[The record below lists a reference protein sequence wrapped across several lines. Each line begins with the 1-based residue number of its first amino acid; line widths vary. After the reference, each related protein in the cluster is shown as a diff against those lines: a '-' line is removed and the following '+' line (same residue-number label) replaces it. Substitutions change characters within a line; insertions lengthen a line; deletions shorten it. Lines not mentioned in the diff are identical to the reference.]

1 LHWFVDWILKATLRF
16 PVACSILQAR
26 PEWQVI
32 SEACDGLQAV
42 QRASELRPDI
52 ILLDIRMPILNGL
65 EAAERIRECCADSR
79 IIFVT
84 QENDEDI
91 KTAALRTGA
100 AGYLL
105 KEPQCGTL

>member
-1 LHWFVDWILKATLRF
+1 VDTVKKSGASLALFLHKRELRRFVDWILKATLRF

-65 EAAERIRECCADSR
+65 EAAERIRECCP
-79 IIFVT
+79 I
-84 QENDEDI
+84 QE
-91 KTAALRTGA
+91 LSS
-100 AGYLL
+100 
-105 KEPQCGTL
+105 